1 LASFV
6 AALASPAG
14 AADEPGMRRVP
25 LLLVAVISVLGV
37 LAPAASAATGRKPL
51 QPSSRARAE
60 SALDRVEQLRQGQG
74 VRSGR
79 ELTPALAALAKR
91 QGSLSSGDRERARSI
106 LARPTDGASDPFG
119 DGYTVAEHAP
129 FCTADFCIHFVT
141 STADAPSLTDSD
153 SDGFPDYVE
162 TMAAQFEFVHSIE
175 NGTAAGD
182 LGWASP
188 KPDAGKGGSNL
199 TDVYIKQLGNSGI
212 FGYAAPEE
220 NSVSAYAYLVMDD
233 DYSPA
238 EFPGFAQPVD
248 ALDVTAAHEYNHVLQ
263 FTYDSIQ
270 DTWMLEATATWAEN
284 KVYPAVDDYLNYLGP
299 WVGCSET
306 PLTAADPPGTA
317 CDLKM
322 YGSAVWNHWFDLRY
336 GQDAIRQAWEVSDVS
351 TPTSDFAPDAYGDV
365 SQADGGAGF
374 GDEFGRFAA
383 AVAEWESPGS
393 PFAGDSDHGSFPDVD
408 RTGAPLTL
416 GAAGRTVPLDH
427 TSFVLVDVTP
437 DASQPSLEL
446 HATAPPGLDS
456 TLALVGRTG
465 SDPHAGTVTT
475 AVRRIA
481 GGGAGTVTLAN
492 PGSYGRITAVL
503 ANADASQSG
512 FSGSDWVWTK
522 DAQPFQGVRVT
533 GPGSAAAAAQ
543 PVAPAAPAAP
553 AATPTP
559 KLTSRFSL
567 RPRQALKTIL
577 SRGVLV
583 RVRCN
588 QACRVRVDLRLSRS
602 TARRLHLPSVIGVGV
617 VKLSRSGV
625 KSFRV
630 HLSRRARKHV
640 RGLRSLKLTARMRA
654 TRGSAKTPL
663 RSLRVTVRR

>member
-1 LASFV
+1 
-6 AALASPAG
+6 
-14 AADEPGMRRVP
+14 MRRVP
-25 LLLVAVISVLGV
+25 LLLFLLAALVGAF
-37 LAPAASAATGRKPL
+37 APAAAAAVSGKPL
-51 QPSSRARAE
+51 QPSSRVRAE
-60 SALDRVEQLRQGQG
+60 SALDRVEQLRQGHG
-74 VRSGR
+74 VRTGR
-79 ELTPALAALAKR
+79 ELTPALAALSKR

-106 LARPTDGASDPFG
+106 LARPTDGVSDPFG
-119 DGYTVAEHAP
+119 DGYAVAEHAP
-129 FCTADFCIHFVT
+129 FCTAHFCIHFVT
-141 STADAPSLTDSD
+141 STADAPPLTDSD
-153 SDGFPDYVE
+153 ADGFPDYVE
-162 TMAAQFEFVHSIE
+162 TMAAQFEFVQSIE
-175 NGTAAGD
+175 NGTAAGG
-182 LGWASP
+182 LGWVNP
-188 KPDAGKGGSNL
+188 KPDAGEGGNNL

-220 NSVSAYAYLVMDD
+220 NSVSSYAYLVMDD

-238 EFPGFAQPVD
+238 EFPGFAHPVD

-270 DTWMLEATATWAEN
+270 DTWMLESTATWAEN
-284 KVYPAVDDYLNYLGP
+284 KVYPAIDDYLNYLGP

-336 GQDAIRQAWEVSDVS
+336 GQDAIRHAWEVSDTS

-393 PFAGDSDHGSFPDVD
+393 PFAGESDHGSFPDVQ

-416 GAAGRTVPLDH
+416 GAAGRTVTLDH
-427 TSFVLVDVTP
+427 TSFALVDVTP
-437 DASQPSLEL
+437 DGSQPALEL
-446 HATAPPGLDS
+446 HATAPAGLDA

-475 AVRRIA
+475 AVQRIA

-512 FSGSDWVWTK
+512 FGGNDWVWTK
-522 DAQPFQGVRVT
+522 DAQPFQDVRVT
-533 GPGSAAAAAQ
+533 PPGGTAATTVQ
-543 PVAPAAPAAP
+543 PAAPAVS
-553 AATPTP
+553 AAP
-559 KLTSRFSL
+559 KLTSKFSL
-567 RPRQALKTIL
+567 RSRQALKTIL

-588 QACRVRVDLRLSRS
+588 QACRVRVELRLSRS

-617 VKLSRSGV
+617 VKLSKAGV

-630 HLSRRARKHV
+630 HLTRRARSHV
-640 RGLRSLKLTARMRA
+640 RDMRSLRLTARLRA
-654 TRGSAKTPL
+654 TRGSAKAPL
-663 RSLRVTVRR
+663 RSVGVTVRR

>member
-1 LASFV
+1 
-6 AALASPAG
+6 
-14 AADEPGMRRVP
+14 MRRAP
-25 LLLVAVISVLGV
+25 LCLVVFAAVLGC
-37 LAPAASAATGRKPL
+37 LAPTAASAGRKPL

-60 SALDRVEQLRQGQG
+60 SALDRVEQLRQGHG

-119 DGYTVAEHAP
+119 DGYAHPEHAP
-129 FCTADFCIHFVT
+129 FCTAHFCIHFVT
-141 STADAPSLTDSD
+141 ASGDPDAPSLTDSD

-175 NGTAAGD
+175 NGSAAGD
-182 LGWASP
+182 LGWVNP
-188 KPDAGKGGSNL
+188 KSDAGKGGNNL

-220 NSVSAYAYLVMDD
+220 SSVSSYAYLVMDN
-233 DYSPA
+233 DYSPS
-238 EFPGFAQPVD
+238 EFPGFAHPVD

-270 DTWMLEATATWAEN
+270 DTWMLESTATWAEN
-284 KVYPAVDDYLNYLGP
+284 KVYPAIDDYLNYLDP
-299 WVGCSET
+299 WVGCSGT

-336 GQDAIRQAWEVSDVS
+336 GQNAIRQAWEVSDVS
-351 TPTSDFAPDAYGDV
+351 TPTSDFAPDAYGDI

-393 PFAGDSDHGSFPDVD
+393 PFAGDSDHGSFPDVG
-408 RTGAPLTL
+408 RSGAPLTL
-416 GAAGRTVPLDH
+416 GAAGRTVTLDH
-427 TSFVLVDVTP
+427 TSFALVDVTP
-437 DASQPSLEL
+437 DGSQPALEL
-446 HATAPPGLDS
+446 HATAPAGLDS

-465 SDPHAGTVTT
+465 SDPHAGAVTT
-475 AVRRIA
+475 VVQRIA
-481 GGGAGTVTLAN
+481 GGGAGSVTLAN

-503 ANADASQSG
+503 VNADASQSG
-512 FSGSDWVWTK
+512 FDQVAGDWIWTK
-522 DAQPFQGVRVT
+522 DAQPLQGVRVT
-533 GPGSAAAAAQ
+533 GPSSAAAAAQ
-543 PVAPAAPAAP
+543 PVAPTAP

-559 KLTSRFSL
+559 KLTSKFSL
-567 RPRQALKTIL
+567 RSRQALKTIL

-588 QACRVRVDLRLSRS
+588 QACRVRVELRLSRS

-617 VKLSRSGV
+617 VKLSKAGV

-630 HLSRRARKHV
+630 HLTRRARKRL
-640 RGLRSLKLTARMRA
+640 RGMRSLRLTARMRA
-654 TRGSAKTPL
+654 TRGSAKAPL
-663 RSLRVTVRR
+663 RSLRVTIRH